1 MQAMSV
7 EISLDLV
14 KLVVMGGL
22 AFWMALAVINNAIGF
37 RGAGV
42 AIGHLMNMEPL
53 RQPPTADSPLL
64 ARAIGG
70 TRWHRFV
77 MALTLLFEIGCGL
90 LLWCATAMIV
100 ASIWGTADREQALT
114 AVNLSLAALIA
125 LLFFFMLGGT
135 WFVYYV
141 KQEGLQISHVAM
153 TGLAI
158 GAAILCNAV

>member
-1 MQAMSV
+1 MQATLV
-7 EISLDLV
+7 EISLSLV

-37 RGAGV
+37 RGAV
-42 AIGHLMNMEPL
+42 AAIGHLMNMEPL

-64 ARAIGG
+64 ARAIGTTG
-70 TRWHRFV
+70 WHRFV

-141 KQEGLQISHVAM
+141 KQEGLQISHVTM